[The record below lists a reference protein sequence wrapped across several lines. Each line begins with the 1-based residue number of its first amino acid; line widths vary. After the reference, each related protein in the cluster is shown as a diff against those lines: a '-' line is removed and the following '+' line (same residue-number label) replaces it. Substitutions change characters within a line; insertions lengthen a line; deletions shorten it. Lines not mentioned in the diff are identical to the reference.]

1 MKLND
6 FKKTML
12 KPVFTW
18 EEAKVVAFTT
28 PPSILKVQ
36 LNYWKKGG
44 ELTALKRGV
53 YLFPDRKVETAEIA
67 KALYHPC
74 YFSLEWALYYYGLI
88 PDVVFA
94 STLVTT
100 KTTRT
105 FQTPAGHFIYH
116 KIKPAAFLGYDFKT
130 LMAEPE
136 KALVDYLYLYRHRL
150 VPKND
155 FWKEL
160 RFQNLEEIS
169 FRKCYSFAR
178 YFQSQKLMKLLESL
192 KAYAKLDSMD

>member
-1 MKLND
+1 
-6 FKKTML
+6 ML

-18 EEAKVVAFTT
+18 EEAKVVAFKT
-28 PPSILKVQ
+28 PPEVLKVQ
-36 LNYWKKGG
+36 LNYWKRQG

-53 YLFPDRKVETAEIA
+53 YLFPDREAKTAEIA
-67 KALYHPC
+67 KALYSPC
-74 YFSLEWALYYYGLI
+74 YFSLEWALHYYALI

-100 KTTRT
+100 KATRK

-116 KIKPAAFLGYDFKT
+116 KIKTAAFLGYDTRT

-136 KALVDYLYLYRHRL
+136 KALVDYLYLHRHHF

-155 FWKEL
+155 FWEES
-160 RFQNLEEIS
+160 RIQNLKLIS
-169 FRKCYSFAR
+169 FTKCSFFAK
-178 YFQSQKLMKLLESL
+178 YFRSAKLMELLRSL
-192 KAYAKLDSMD
+192 KSYAKLGSMD